1 MRPAPVRAEVLGRT
15 EAFSGLTEAD
25 LRTLAA
31 CVRGVRYDPGEIVFR
46 EGDPG
51 ATLILLAGGTLVATV
66 RGRDGAVRTLH
77 RMSEAEVVGEMAFL
91 DPGPR
96 SATVTAETEAVA
108 YELSHD
114 TMDVLRQR
122 SPAVVGAIVTA
133 VIRDV
138 TRRLRSLDE
147 RIAAEIDRHDAE
159 GAP

>member
-1 MRPAPVRAEVLGRT
+1 MRPAPIRAEVLRDA
-15 EAFSGLTEAD
+15 EAFSGLADGD

-31 CVRGVRYDPGEIVFR
+31 CLRGVRFEPGEVVFR

-51 ATLILLAGGTLVATV
+51 ATLILVAEGALVATV
-66 RGRDGAVRTLH
+66 RGRDGAARRLN
-77 RMSEAEVVGEMAFL
+77 RMVAAEVVGEMAFL

-114 TMDVLRQR
+114 TMEVLRQR
-122 SPAVVGAIVTA
+122 APAVVGAIVTA

-138 TRRLRSLDE
+138 TRRLRSLDA
-147 RIAAEIDRHDAE
+147 RIAVEIDHDEAS
-159 GAP
+159 P